1 MNSIHNNGEN
11 DRSLDE
17 GMDKL
22 GQAYTQLSD
31 EAPPE
36 LLDQAILNSAHRAVE
51 KKPHWMQFGWLHG
64 LTTAAVVVL
73 TLSIVF
79 NQREQVPDF
88 ENEIQVSEPGR
99 LRLEKADKKQSPVTR
114 AAEPDMELK
123 EERGKRLDA
132 NRAAPVAAPPQSAA
146 MEIVSDEQAE
156 EATTDALN
164 ARYATKIQQAK
175 PDSTDRDV
183 SGNEPVLE
191 EQLLEDAALASDT
204 PEFEVISKQARPAA
218 VTTGL
223 TGEID
228 NLAETDAEIEQQL
241 QEIILLKQSGNEAWE
256 VALERFK
263 ENHPD
268 YPLPKN
274 CQTEGV

>member
-11 DRSLDE
+11 DKSLDE
-17 GMDKL
+17 GMNKL
-22 GQAYTQLSD
+22 GQAYSQLPH

-36 LLDQAILNSAHRAVE
+36 LLDQAILNRAHRAVE

-73 TLSIVF
+73 AISLVF

-88 ENEIQVSEPGR
+88 ENEIKVNEPGR

-132 NRAAPVAAPPQSAA
+132 NRAAPVTAPPQSAA
-146 MEIVSDEQAE
+146 MEIVIDEQAE

-175 PDSTDRDV
+175 PDSTDKDV

-191 EQLLEDAALASDT
+191 DQLLEDAASASDT
-204 PEFEVISKQARPAA
+204 PEFEVISKQVRPAA

-228 NLAETDAEIEQQL
+228 DLAETDAEIEQQL
-241 QEIILLKQSGNEAWE
+241 QEIIRLKQSGNEAWE

-268 YPLPKN
+268 YPLPK
-274 CQTEGV
+274 ELSD

>member
-11 DRSLDE
+11 DKSLDE

-22 GQAYTQLSD
+22 GQVYSQLPD
-31 EAPPE
+31 ETPPE

-64 LTTAAVVVL
+64 LTTTAVVVL
-73 TLSIVF
+73 AISLVF

-88 ENEIQVSEPGR
+88 DNEIQISEPGR
-99 LRLEKADKKQSPVTR
+99 LRLESAGKKQSPVMQ
-114 AAEPDMELK
+114 ADEADMELK

-132 NRAAPVAAPPQSAA
+132 NQVAPVAAPPQSAA
-146 MEIVSDEQAE
+146 MEISIDERTE
-156 EATTDALN
+156 ETTTDVLSAS
-164 ARYATKIQQAK
+164 YATKTRQTK
-175 PDSTDRDV
+175 SDSTDKDV

-204 PEFEVISKQARPAA
+204 PENEVISKQSRPAV

-223 TGEID
+223 TREID
-228 NLAETDAEIEQQL
+228 NLAEMDAEIEQQL
-241 QEIILLKQSGNEAWE
+241 EEIILLKESGDKAWKA
-256 VALERFK
+256 ALERFI
-263 ENHPD
+263 EDHPD
-268 YPLPKN
+268 YPLPK
-274 CQTEGV
+274 ELSD

>member
-11 DRSLDE
+11 DKSLDE
-17 GMDKL
+17 GMEKL
-22 GQAYTQLSD
+22 DRAYAQLPD
-31 EAPPE
+31 ETPPE

-73 TLSIVF
+73 AISLVF

-99 LRLEKADKKQSPVTR
+99 LRLEKADKKQSPVMQ

-132 NRAAPVAAPPQSAA
+132 NRAAPVAAAPQSAA
-146 MEIVSDEQAE
+146 MEIAIDEQAD

-164 ARYATKIQQAK
+164 ARYATKLQQTK
-175 PDSTDRDV
+175 PDSIDKDV
-183 SGNEPVLE
+183 SGNEPVIE

-204 PEFEVISKQARPAA
+204 PEFEVTSKQARPAT

-241 QEIILLKQSGNEAWE
+241 QEIILLKQSGDEAWE
-256 VALERFK
+256 TALERFK

-268 YPLPKN
+268 YPLPK
-274 CQTEGV
+274 ELSD

>member
-22 GQAYTQLSD
+22 GQAYAQLPD

-73 TLSIVF
+73 AISLVF

-114 AAEPDMELK
+114 AAKPDMELK
-123 EERGKRLDA
+123 EERGKRPDA

-146 MEIVSDEQAE
+146 MEIVIDEQAE

-175 PDSTDRDV
+175 PDSTDKDV

-191 EQLLEDAALASDT
+191 EQLLEDAALAADT
-204 PEFEVISKQARPAA
+204 PEFEVISKQSRPAT

-241 QEIILLKQSGNEAWE
+241 QEIILLKQSGDEAWE
-256 VALERFK
+256 TALERFK
-263 ENHPD
+263 ENHPG
-268 YPLPKN
+268 YPLPK
-274 CQTEGV
+274 ELSD